1 MLNLFD
7 DLLMDCPSMISR
19 RACCRC
25 SSVYCL
31 YRRTGADDSS
41 CPASDTSAAW
51 PPAASEAA
59 EGDSVGCGCGGAPR
73 SISGAGVVG
82 GFIGVAVI
90 ARAPLAIWKQ
100 FVMNDCHTAFP

>member
-1 MLNLFD
+1 
-7 DLLMDCPSMISR
+7 MISR
-19 RACCRC
+19 SACCRC

-41 CPASDTSAAW
+41 CPASDTSAG

-73 SISGAGVVG
+73 SISGAGVAVG
-82 GFIGVAVI
+82 PVGFIGVAVI

-100 FVMNDCHTAFP
+100 FVMNDCHIAFP